1 MSNLIFF
8 LQKQAQ
14 QQEEKQQLLPEDL
27 QQEVYIR
34 VRVFK
39 SINVGGNIIYKLFV
53 LSLFMAVILILHS
66 NILYQLLFLSY
77 SIFGGNTNF
86 W

>member
-1 MSNLIFF
+1 MSNFIFF

-14 QQEEKQQLLPEDL
+14 QQEQKQQLLPEDL

-34 VRVFK
+34 VRVFN
-39 SINVGGNIIYKLFV
+39 SINVGGNIIYMLFF